1 MISEKDQVWSIEV
14 KHLAVIETLIA
25 WFALS
30 LTGALA
36 PGPLSA
42 AVVMQANRHGRLHGI
57 LPMVGHAIVEI
68 GIVAAI
74 VLGVQAL
81 TLTPMAI
88 SFILGFGG
96 AVIVV
101 FGMIALRNYRIT
113 DQTKKLDSPSEIPA
127 STALE
132 ATAQGA
138 AVSVLSPYFLLWWFA
153 VGLSSV
159 TMLVAELQMGVGTV
173 LLAGILI
180 YLTHVSTDF
189 LFGAFLTVS
198 TEKATKKARIGGIN
212 WITLIIGVFQFV
224 LGGWFMLQALQIWLG
239 AG

>member
-1 MISEKDQVWSIEV
+1 M
-14 KHLAVIETLIA
+14 AVFETLIA

-57 LPMVGHAIVEI
+57 LPMVGHAVVEI

-81 TLTPMAI
+81 TLTSTTI
-88 SFILGFGG
+88 SLILGFGG
-96 AVIVV
+96 IVIVV
-101 FGMIALRNYRIT
+101 FGLLALREYRIT
-113 DQTKKLDSPSEIPA
+113 EQQKEAESSSETSA
-127 STALE
+127 TTVLE

-138 AVSVLSPYFLLWWFA
+138 AVSLLSPYFLLWWFA

-159 TMLVAELQMGVGTV
+159 TMLVAELQVGVGTV
-173 LLAGILI
+173 LLAGVLI
-180 YLTHVSTDF
+180 YLTHVSTD
-189 LFGAFLTVS
+189 
-198 TEKATKKARIGGIN
+198 
-212 WITLIIGVFQFV
+212 
-224 LGGWFMLQALQIWLG
+224 
-239 AG
+239 

>member
-1 MISEKDQVWSIEV
+1 M
-14 KHLAVIETLIA
+14 AVLETLIA

-42 AVVMQANRHGRLHGI
+42 AVVMQTNRHGRLHGI

-81 TLTPMAI
+81 TLTTPAI
-88 SFILGFGG
+88 SLILGFGG
-96 AVIVV
+96 IVIVL
-101 FGMIALRNYRIT
+101 FGLLALREYRI
-113 DQTKKLDSPSEIPA
+113 DEPSKDGGELSETSA
-127 STALE
+127 TTVLG

-138 AVSVLSPYFLLWWFA
+138 AVSLLSPYFLLWWFA

-159 TMLVAELQMGVGTV
+159 TMLVAELQVGVGTV

-189 LFGAFLTVS
+189 LFGAVLTMS
-198 TEKATKKARIGGIN
+198 TDKASEKTKAGGIN
-212 WITLIIGVFQFV
+212 WISMVIGLFQV
-224 LGGWFMLQALQIWLG
+224 ILGAWFLLQALQIWLG
-239 AG
+239 TA